1 MTAKTYTPD
10 SGIGERL
17 TEVQRLKLEID
28 RLSAELDEHKAYL
41 LGHAI
46 RNDYD
51 SLSCGAVTVSRR
63 ERASWTYSEALQ
75 NAEANLKDRKAREQK
90 NGTAVNNPTEHVV
103 VTFSA
108 KAVLLAKVE
117 A

>member
-10 SGIGERL
+10 SSIGERL
-17 TEVQRLKLEID
+17 TEVQRIKLEID
-28 RLSAELDEHKAYL
+28 RLNEELDGHKAYL

-46 RNDYD
+46 RNNYD
-51 SLSCGAVTVSRR
+51 SLACGAVTVSRR
-63 ERASWTYSEALQ
+63 QRASWTYSEALQ
-75 NAEANLKDRKAREQK
+75 KVEANLKDRKAREQK
-90 NGTAVNNPTEHVV
+90 NGTAINSPTEHVV

-108 KAVLLAKVE
+108 KAVLLTKVE